1 MGRMASPGLV
11 RIHRWVAFS
20 LGAFVVLIGLT
31 GALLVFRAELTP
43 VFTPAVRVSPAPV
56 PAGAYERILA
66 AARGAAPGAGSFD
79 ITMPLRPDRAVEV
92 IVKGRP
98 WDRYLFVDPHDGKVV
113 ADGDREWLPF
123 ASFYQFHRYLL
134 LGDAGEPLVGV
145 LGLALAFLGV
155 SGVVMWWP
163 RKASYAFRIRWNGD
177 RLAVSYDLH
186 KAVGAAFALVLVVN
200 AAIGFMMSF
209 DDASVALVNGVTGS
223 RAPASV
229 PKASSNALRSG
240 RPLDE
245 IVAAAERAFPE
256 GTVRR
261 VSIREGARPV
271 VVRKRLAGDN
281 ETNGMN
287 RIYVDAASATVLQV
301 RPQKDAAPGNAMFE
315 WLFPLH
321 SGTLVGTPYRFLL
334 VLAGCVPL
342 LSLVTGLIVW
352 RSRAKRRK
360 PTPTPSARP
369 MAGKSLDGAQ

>member
-1 MGRMASPGLV
+1 MASPGLV

-20 LGAFVVLIGLT
+20 LGAFIVLMGLT

-43 VFTPAVRVSPAPV
+43 VFTPAVKVSPAPA

-66 AARGAAPGAGSFD
+66 AARGAAPAAGSFD
-79 ITMPLRPDRAVEV
+79 IAMPLRPDRAVEV

-98 WDRYLFVDPHDGKVV
+98 WDRYLFIDPHDGTVV
-113 ADGDREWLPF
+113 ADGDREWLAF
-123 ASFYQFHRYLL
+123 TWFYQFHRYLL
-134 LGDAGEPLVGV
+134 LGDAGEPVVGV

-155 SGVVMWWP
+155 SGIVMWWP
-163 RKASYAFRIRWNGD
+163 RKAAYAFRVRWKGD

-200 AAIGFMMSF
+200 AAIGVMMSF
-209 DDASVALVNGVTGS
+209 DEASVGLVNRVTGS
-223 RAPASV
+223 QAPA
-229 PKASSNALRSG
+229 PPPAASSDALRSG

-245 IVAAAERAFPE
+245 VVAAAERAFPE

-261 VSIREGARPV
+261 VTIREGGKPV
-271 VVRKRLAGDN
+271 VVRKRLATDN

-301 RPQKDAAPGNAMFE
+301 RTQRDAAPGNAMFE

-321 SGTLVGTPYRFLL
+321 TGTLVGTPYRLLL

-360 PTPTPSARP
+360 PASTTLAREMP
-369 MAGKSLDGAQ
+369 GKSLDGAQ